1 MWRLLIDMN
10 AGQVLYNLSLN
21 ATWCKKYMTPNV
33 FLDEINKCILLLD
46 KNDPIQRP
54 LDSIK
59 NSLINI
65 EKLNQVEKQETMNL
79 CYHLVNLLWKQ
90 LEDRK

>member
-1 MWRLLIDMN
+1 MN
-10 AGQVLYNLSLN
+10 AEQILYNLSMN

-33 FLDEINKCILLLD
+33 FLNEINKCIPLLD

-54 LDSIK
+54 LNSIK
-59 NSLINI
+59 SSLINI
-65 EKLNQVEKQETMNL
+65 EKLNRVEKSETIDL